1 MTIRDIE
8 NHITLQGRVRIKR
21 YNYRTDTFDINEEET
36 SEALKKW
43 GDEKVKYLY
52 SENNELVFELEDEE

>member
-1 MTIRDIE
+1 MGD
-8 NHITLQGRVRIKR
+8 NKK
-21 YNYRTDTFDINEEET
+21 EEK